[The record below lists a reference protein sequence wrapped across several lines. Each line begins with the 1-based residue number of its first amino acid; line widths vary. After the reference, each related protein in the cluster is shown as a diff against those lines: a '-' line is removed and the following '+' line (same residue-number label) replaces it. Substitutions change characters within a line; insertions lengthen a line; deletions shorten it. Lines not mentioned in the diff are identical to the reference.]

1 MRLFSRRVGTSFT
14 CPSVHPRLVHPC
26 LIRGNWGAGGDESCT
41 LLVLQGAPG
50 QSHSD
55 VQMAEGGLLS
65 GSFPHKFE
73 TSLQKAK
80 PRRMLQEQG
89 SHLSHAEGWAGEK
102 PFFSHLCDD
111 SFQRKQGGGKELSGP
126 CWVQEGSVV
135 VAPIFLNEQNP
146 TSFFCFVLF
155 SLLYFHALASL

>member
-1 MRLFSRRVGTSFT
+1 
-14 CPSVHPRLVHPC
+14 
-26 LIRGNWGAGGDESCT
+26 
-41 LLVLQGAPG
+41 
-50 QSHSD
+50 
-55 VQMAEGGLLS
+55 
-65 GSFPHKFE
+65 
-73 TSLQKAK
+73 
-80 PRRMLQEQG
+80 MLQEQG

-146 TSFFCFVLF
+146 TSFFCFVF
-155 SLLYFHALASL
+155 SLIFSCSGITVKEHDQKQGQVHHAGTLCG